1 MKWRNQHREKAGV
14 RKWSN
19 TGLFFAVLILPAIL
33 SGSVHAQAVNV
44 EIQGVAAS
52 DPGKKDQNVAP
63 SLGRFKDV
71 LKDTV
76 FGTFKDAG
84 SAKVKPAT
92 GGKDSA
98 TIAGY
103 GVDVALIKTWGKK
116 AKVEV
121 TIKHGGKPIG
131 QPISTALTQGE
142 PIMISQLGAKD
153 APTILIFT
161 YRE

>member
-1 MKWRNQHREKAGV
+1 MA
-14 RKWSN
+14 
-19 TGLFFAVLILPAIL
+19 LILPAIL
-33 SGSVHAQAVNV
+33 SGAVHAQSVSV
-44 EIQGVAAS
+44 EIQGVTAS
-52 DPGKKDQNVAP
+52 DAGKKEQNVAE
-63 SLGRFKDV
+63 SLARFKNV

-84 SAKVKPAT
+84 SASVKPAA

-103 GVDVALIKTWGKK
+103 GVDVALIKTWGNK

-121 TIKHGGKPIG
+121 TLKHGGKPIG
-131 QPISTALTQGE
+131 QPISTALTKGE

-161 YRE
+161 YKE